1 VKPVDPHPNPLPLG
15 EGADPHPGAGAN
27 PGDGIEKHA
36 KELLEQSI
44 EHLDGRT
51 LSRLNRA
58 RHAALD
64 EVQRSRQAFYLAGRR
79 WWMPATGVA
88 AAAVLAVMIGQG
100 MREKMTPS
108 ATADGSLLDDFEIVA
123 DADNLEMLE
132 DVEFYSWLPDDASE
146 AASGS

>member
-1 VKPVDPHPNPLPLG
+1 MNPVDPHPNPLPLG
-15 EGADPHPGAGAN
+15 EGVDPAAG
-27 PGDGIEKHA
+27 GIEKRA
-36 KELLEQSI
+36 KELLDESI

-64 EVQRSRQAFYLAGRR
+64 EVQRSRQAFSLSGRR

-88 AAAVLAVMIGQG
+88 AAVVLAVMVGQG
-100 MREKMTPS
+100 MREKVTPN

-146 AASGS
+146 GVSGS